1 MQAPLLTTLSGIGSP
16 CCVRLTGGSRGPFH
30 MGLIAL
36 MSRSVQ
42 YDFAGFEV
50 GYNTS
55 PDLGPGLGIVRKL
68 GARYLLERDEAKLWL
83 LKELRKWA

>member
-50 GYNTS
+50 GCNTS
-55 PDLGPGLGIVRKL
+55 PDLGIVRKL
-68 GARYLLERDEAKLWL
+68 GARCLLERDEAKLWL